1 MSRRSREEF
10 HVRAIQTTDR
20 EVWEPLWRGYLNFY
34 SRSQTD
40 ELIGLTWQRLTK
52 SGEIHGLLAFEPD
65 GKALGLA
72 HYLFHASTLTDRGS
86 CYMQDLFVCTSARK
100 RGVGRRLIAAVVDTA
115 KSRGVAVVYWQT
127 EEFNGTARRLY
138 ERIAKRS
145 PFIRY
150 QIDLLHDDQIRRR
163 TAVAPDGNLR
173 STLRTPL
180 RPQPTRTR

>member
-1 MSRRSREEF
+1 MKRSREEF
-10 HVRAIQTTDR
+10 QIRPIQTTDR

-34 SRSQTD
+34 DRSQTD
-40 ELIGLTWQRLTK
+40 QLIGRTWQRLTE
-52 SGEIHGLLAFEPD
+52 SGEIHGLLAFEPS

-72 HYLFHASTLTDRGS
+72 HYFFHPSTLTEDGS

-100 RGVGRRLIAAVVDTA
+100 RGVGRRLIAAIVDRA
-115 KSRGVAVVYWQT
+115 KRRRVAVVYWQT

-150 QIDLLHDDQIRRR
+150 QIDLLREDH
-163 TAVAPDGNLR
+163 PSEN
-173 STLRTPL
+173 
-180 RPQPTRTR
+180 